1 MSKYFESES
10 QLAIFIANISVK
22 RHVSLSNSDAQWKHN
37 GMAYYNS
44 TTEKQ
49 YDTKQPHIFGF
60 REIFHMPQKRVEISL
75 IKINNVNIVRLE
87 WSYR

>member
-1 MSKYFESES
+1 MYHCPIPMPNESTME
-10 QLAIFIANISVK
+10 N
-22 RHVSLSNSDAQWKHN
+22 
-37 GMAYYNS
+37 MAYYNS

-60 REIFHMPQKRVEISL
+60 REIFHMPQQRVEISL